1 MTLHL
6 VDTHAHLDMDD
17 FDSDRDE
24 VLSRAREAGIEKIVT
39 VGIDVNSSKKAIEL
53 AEKYPW
59 IYPAVG
65 IHPHDAKKAEWSDIS
80 RLRELAAHP
89 KVVAIGEIGLDFYR
103 NISPREK
110 QVQVVNWQLDLAA
123 DLNLPVIVHARQAA
137 HEMLNVLTEWV
148 KKQSSATCTPRGVIH
163 CFSEDE
169 NVARQ
174 YLKLG
179 FMISFAGYVSYP
191 SSKAATI
198 AKSIPIDKIMVETD
212 SPFLPPQQYRGKR
225 CEPAYA
231 AITASVL
238 ANSFGMPVEE
248 FARITSENAAR
259 LFKI

>member
-1 MTLHL
+1 MTLQL

-24 VLSRAREAGIEKIVT
+24 VLSHAQAAGIEKIVT
-39 VGIDVNSSKKAIEL
+39 VGIDVASSKKAIEL
-53 AEKYPW
+53 AAKYSW

-65 IHPHDAKKAEWSDIS
+65 VHPHDAKKVERTDIS

-103 NISPREK
+103 NISPKEK

-123 DLNLPVIVHARQAA
+123 ELNLPVIIHARQAVP
-137 HEMLNVLTEWV
+137 ETLSVLAEWV
-148 KKQSSATCTPRGVIH
+148 KRKSSSNYAPRGVVH

-169 NVARQ
+169 NVAKQ

-191 SSKAATI
+191 SSKAAMI
-198 AKSIPIDKIMVETD
+198 ARSIPVDKIMIETD
-212 SPFLPPQQYRGKR
+212 SPFLPPQGYRGKR
-225 CEPAYA
+225 CEPAYV

-238 ANSFGMPVEE
+238 ANSFGMELEE
-248 FARITSENAAR
+248 FAHKTSENAAR